1 MKVLK
6 HTGIWILGLIITLA
20 AAMYQRTTG
29 PTYPYRTT
37 ININNA
43 DYELE
48 LIRSGFTS
56 ADAMVFLPISDE
68 AVSATISYKRYP
80 TMEEFKTDTFVVR
93 GDQMVAYLPKQPM
106 AGKLE
111 YFVMIEANGEEVVIP
126 HQIIRFKGDV
136 PTFIL
141 APHIFFMFFTMFLS
155 NVAGLFAV
163 FGFRQFKP
171 VANITLITLF
181 LGGII
186 LGPIVQKYAF
196 NEFWAGVP
204 FGWDLTD
211 NKTLIAFIFWI
222 IAFFVNRKS
231 PSRLWTIVATLVTLI
246 IFAIP
251 HSMLGS
257 ELDPETGEIIQGT
270 LFLFLAGKGFGK
282 LKK

>member
-1 MKVLK
+1 MKALK
-6 HTGIWILGLIITLA
+6 ITGIWLLGLTITLVA
-20 AAMYQRTTG
+20 AIYQRSTG
-29 PTYPYRTT
+29 PTYPFSTT
-37 ININNA
+37 VNINNT
-43 DYELE
+43 DYDLE
-48 LIRSGFTS
+48 LIRSGSTS
-56 ADAMVFLPISDE
+56 ADAMVFLPIDDE
-68 AVSATISYKRYP
+68 EVVATISYKRYP
-80 TMEEFKTDTFVVR
+80 IREEFTTDTFELR
-93 GDQMVAYLPKQPM
+93 GNQLVAYLPKQPM

-111 YFVMIEANGEEVVIP
+111 YFVEIKANDEHITIP
-126 HQIIRFKGDV
+126 NQIIRFKGDV

-155 NVAGLFAV
+155 NVAGLFAG

-211 NKTLIAFIFWI
+211 NKTLIAFVFWI
-222 IAFFVNRKS
+222 VAFFVNRKN
-231 PSRLWTIVATLVTLI
+231 PSRIWTIVATLVTLVV
-246 IFAIP
+246 FAIP
-251 HSMLGS
+251 HSMFGS

-270 LFLFLAGKGFGK
+270 FFLFIAGKGFKK